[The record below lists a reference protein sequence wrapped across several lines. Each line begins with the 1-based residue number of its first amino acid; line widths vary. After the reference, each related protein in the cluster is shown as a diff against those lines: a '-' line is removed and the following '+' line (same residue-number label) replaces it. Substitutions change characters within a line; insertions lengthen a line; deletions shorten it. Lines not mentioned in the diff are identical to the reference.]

1 MINITGEQLL
11 GHLLGALDE
20 SEHDAVEARLQQEPL
35 LRERLDALQRQLEP
49 LSRLQRTHNPPP
61 GLAERTCRLV
71 FAYADKAAAKVPVEN
86 CAPAVPSGWPLSISD
101 VAVIATVLVAAVVV
115 LLPVI
120 QHTRFRAQVVACQEN
135 LRSLG
140 AALTQYSDR
149 HDQFFPRIPTKGRL
163 AAAGIYAP
171 TLAQGNYLSDAMHV
185 LCPGSPQGAK
195 PDFRIPS
202 LTELLTASNEQLP
215 VMRSTMGGSYAYALG
230 FFSGGTYRDNRNRNR
245 SHFAVLADA
254 PDPLN
259 PGCIGPN
266 HGGIGHNVLFEDGRV
281 EFLTTAVLP
290 SGDHLFLNAHQ
301 QVCAGADENDCV
313 LAPSDVAPLPSSLL
327 H

>member
-1 MINITGEQLL
+1 
-11 GHLLGALDE
+11 
-20 SEHDAVEARLQQEPL
+20 
-35 LRERLDALQRQLEP
+35 
-49 LSRLQRTHNPPP
+49 
-61 GLAERTCRLV
+61 LADRTCRLV
-71 FAYADKAAAKVPVEN
+71 FAQAGKAAANVPVDS
-86 CAPAVPSGWPLSISD
+86 CAPPAPSGWPFSWSD
-101 VAVIATVLVAAVVV
+101 AAAIATVLLAAVVV

-149 HDQFFPRIPTKGRL
+149 HHQFFPRIPTKGRL

-171 TLAQGNYLSDAMHV
+171 TLAQEQYLSDTRRV
-185 LCPGSPQGAK
+185 LCPGSPQAAK
-195 PDFRIPS
+195 PNFRIPS
-202 LTELLTASNEQLP
+202 LSELLMASNEQLP

-230 FFSGGTYRDNRNRNR
+230 FFSGGRYRDNKNRNR
-245 SHFAVLADA
+245 SRFAVLADA

-266 HGGIGHNVLFEDGRV
+266 HGGLGQNVLFEDGRV
-281 EFLTTAVLP
+281 EFITSALLP
-290 SGDHLFLNAHQ
+290 NGDHLFLNAHQ
-301 QVCAGADENDCV
+301 QLCAGADEDDCV
-313 LAPSDVAPLPSSLL
+313 LAPSDVAPLPGSLL